1 MADRT
6 VGRIFTTPDGKE
18 YRPSMF
24 LTLTLPS
31 YGPIRPGA
39 GLPVDPG
46 DYDYRR
52 AHWIRCISRGWR
64 TGFWQSLRRAA
75 GYWVHYFATI
85 EPQQRLAPH
94 LHVAIRGAI
103 PREVLRQ
110 VIKATYLQLWW
121 PSFDR
126 PV

>member
-1 MADRT
+1 M
-6 VGRIFTTPDGKE
+6 
-18 YRPSMF
+18 
-24 LTLTLPS
+24 
-31 YGPIRPGA
+31 
-39 GLPVDPG
+39 
-46 DYDYRR
+46 
-52 AHWIRCISRGWR
+52 RCISRGWR
-64 TGFWQSLRRAA
+64 TGFWQNLRRAA
-75 GYWVHYFATI
+75 GYRVQYFATI